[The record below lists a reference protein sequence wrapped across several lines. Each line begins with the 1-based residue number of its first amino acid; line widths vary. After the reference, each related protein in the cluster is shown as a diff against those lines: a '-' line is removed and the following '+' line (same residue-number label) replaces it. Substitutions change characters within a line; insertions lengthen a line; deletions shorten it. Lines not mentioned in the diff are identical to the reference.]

1 MIWSKLIY
9 HDFSVRFSLACLT
22 ESRSTGYGLK
32 DLGPLHELHIKVVW
46 SIAMIWSKL
55 IYHDFSVRFSLA
67 CLTESRS
74 TGYGLKDLGPLHEL
88 HIKVVCDR

>member
-1 MIWSKLIY
+1 
-9 HDFSVRFSLACLT
+9 
-22 ESRSTGYGLK
+22 
-32 DLGPLHELHIKVVW
+32 
-46 SIAMIWSKL
+46 MIWSKL

>member
-32 DLGPLHELHIKVVW
+32 DLGPLHELHIKV
-46 SIAMIWSKL
+46 
-55 IYHDFSVRFSLA
+55 
-67 CLTESRS
+67 T
-74 TGYGLKDLGPLHEL
+74 
-88 HIKVVCDR
+88 CDR